1 MHQDQGSPSKNLPE
15 PCYLTCWSGKVLCKK
30 ITPGFCFCV
39 LGTLWQWDKLLKI
52 TVKLDLRNNNLHILP
67 RGAFLHTPYLT
78 HLNLQRCNIIKV
90 KEGAL
95 RALGRLVLLNLAYN
109 KIDLLYQESFDG
121 LSSLKEL
128 HLDHNRIEEIQPGA
142 FSQLGPLNML
152 ALNHNQLV
160 YIPNMVFQGLQN
172 IKWLRMGH
180 NSLNNLA
187 PEAFAGLFTLNRLSL
202 EHNELQFFPTQ
213 TMMRLPE
220 VTHLD
225 MSYNPMTYL
234 GEEAV
239 SMRKL
244 RHLLLHHMSLQDLSD
259 QALSKAPFLSHVDL
273 SFNQLR
279 YIEPLSGP
287 KELDVLNL
295 TGNPIYCNCYLKPL
309 KEWATAGGVKLRGA
323 CTGPPHLSEELLQ
336 ETETHHATCEGQGHT
351 KVPRGFP
358 AKTQLLDLRGNHF
371 HYIPALSFPG
381 TVQVVSLHLESCGI
395 REIEGGAFQGMNHLL
410 YLYLSDNNLTLLD
423 PKIFAGIQ
431 NLTYLHLEGNHLT
444 QFPGSGADFC
454 SNRRPKPGGAQLISK
469 SHSEGGRKAFQPVSQ
484 SLKRLYMDQ
493 MGMEKISQDA
503 LQDLGSVLRILTV
516 RGNLLKELPDLRLF
530 TSLEGVDLRDNP
542 LLCSCALLPL
552 RRWMETVRF
561 EVSATCGNPPD
572 LRGQQVRDADVFTS
586 CPENASTNEKGSRE
600 PGPLKTKKS
609 KPGSL
614 KPPKVKTGPVNSK
627 LRKSSKKKSQKK
639 SATSKVT
646 KMTF

>member
-1 MHQDQGSPSKNLPE
+1 
-15 PCYLTCWSGKVLCKK
+15 
-30 ITPGFCFCV
+30 
-39 LGTLWQWDKLLKI
+39 
-52 TVKLDLRNNNLHILP
+52 
-67 RGAFLHTPYLT
+67 
-78 HLNLQRCNIIKV
+78 
-90 KEGAL
+90 
-95 RALGRLVLLNLAYN
+95 
-109 KIDLLYQESFDG
+109 
-121 LSSLKEL
+121 
-128 HLDHNRIEEIQPGA
+128 
-142 FSQLGPLNML
+142 ML

-220 VTHLD
+220 VTRLD

-239 SMRKL
+239 SMKKL

-259 QALSKAPFLSHVDL
+259 QAFSKAPFLSHVDL

-287 KELDVLNL
+287 KELNVLNL
-295 TGNPIYCNCYLKPL
+295 NGNPIHCNCYLKPL
-309 KEWATAGGVKLRGA
+309 KEWATARGVRLLGA

-336 ETETHHATCEGQGHT
+336 EVSSSDLRCHGGSDSQDEKTEEEEEKQESKGNITVTAKPKQRVKCPPKCECDTETHHATCEAQGHT

-381 TVQVVSLHLESCGI
+381 TVQVVSLHLESCRI

-431 NLTYLHLEGNHLT
+431 NLTYLHLEGNQLT
-444 QFPGSGADFC
+444 QFPGSALSLVPNLFVLHLERNNISKLEPSGLLSSVTPTLRELYLSNNSISVITRGALSSASIGSLYLD
-454 SNRRPKPGGAQLISK
+454 SNQLIEVPTSALTGAPNLEEL
-469 SHSEGGRKAFQPVSQ
+469 SLSQNPILRVERKAFQPLSQ

-516 RGNLLKELPDLRLF
+516 RGNRLKELPDLRPL

-586 CPENASTNEKGSRE
+586 CLENASMN
-600 PGPLKTKKS
+600 
-609 KPGSL
+609 
-614 KPPKVKTGPVNSK
+614 
-627 LRKSSKKKSQKK
+627 QK
-639 SATSKVT
+639 
-646 KMTF
+646 